1 MKESRLIKRSDVLSE
16 DYIPNT
22 LKGRENEINRLNAC
36 IQSLRQKRR
45 PLNAFCYG
53 KSGAGKTVTVKYLLN
68 KTKAE
73 TSILCFYVNCFE
85 AKTIHAIIDKI
96 LRDSGYV
103 IAIANTSLKIAKLK
117 EVLTGRPAVIVLDE
131 IDKITPIERNEL
143 LYCLTG
149 IKTVSIICISK
160 YSYTGRS
167 LDPRTLS
174 RLNCSYI
181 LFEPYTPAEILTI
194 LRTKAKQ
201 AINPAIYKT
210 GDLYKIALL
219 SEGNLR
225 TALQLLEKTVYLA
238 EEKGVK
244 IINTALIKRAWQEM
258 KSVDRQY
265 LIANHTRHHKL
276 IFEIV
281 RESNGIRT
289 GPLWAAYARECKKDG
304 IPFVSLTSFRRYLR
318 ELIMDNLII
327 VAHGSG
333 GKGHASIFKAVD
345 YTADPPES

>member
-1 MKESRLIKRSDVLSE
+1 MRERQLIKRSDVLSE
-16 DYIPNT
+16 DYVPYT
-22 LKGRENEINRLNAC
+22 LKGRDNEISKLNAC
-36 IQSLRQKRR
+36 IQSVSQKRR

-53 KSGAGKTVTVKYLLN
+53 KSGTGKTVTVKHLLN

-85 AKTIHAIIDKI
+85 AKTIHSIIDKM

-103 IAIANTSLKIAKLK
+103 IAIANTALKIAKLK
-117 EVLTGRPAVIVLDE
+117 EILTNRPAVIVLDE
-131 IDKITPIERNEL
+131 MDKITPIERNEL

-174 RLNCSYI
+174 RLNFNYI
-181 LFEPYTPAEILTI
+181 PFEPYSPQEMTDI
-194 LRTKAKQ
+194 LRTKAKL
-201 AINPAIYKT
+201 AINPAIYKPC
-210 GDLYKIALL
+210 DLYKIALL
-219 SEGNLR
+219 SEGNMR

-238 EEKGVK
+238 EGKGLK
-244 IINTALIKRAWQEM
+244 AINTVLIKKAWQEM

-265 LIANHTRHHKL
+265 LIANHSRHHKL

-281 RESNGIRT
+281 RKSNGIKT
-289 GPLWAAYARECKKDG
+289 GPLWAAYVRECKKEG
-304 IPFVSLTSFRRYLR
+304 IPYVSLNSFRRYLK
-318 ELIMDNLII
+318 ELVMDNLVIT
-327 VAHGSG
+327 AHGSG
-333 GKGHASIFKAVD
+333 GKGHPSIFKAVD
-345 YTADPPES
+345 YTADLPES